1 MITRKEL
8 IQKYLNFFK
17 SKNHALIPSSS
28 LIPENDPSVLFTT
41 AGMHPLVPFLMG
53 QKHPLGKRLANVQKC
68 IRTSDIDEV
77 GDAFHHTFFEM
88 LGNWSLG
95 DYFKKEAIEISFEF
109 LIKVLKISKD
119 KFAVSVFA
127 GDKDAPKDEEAAK
140 IWLSLE
146 LTKDKIAYLP
156 KDKNWWGP
164 AGTTGPC
171 GPDTEMFYF
180 VGNANI
186 SERPKNQKGFFGV
199 GKGSPSK
206 TSNPGTKADEW
217 CEIWN
222 DVFMQYNKTAD
233 GRYEQLKQKNVD
245 TGMGV
250 ERTVAIL
257 TGVNDDYL
265 TDTFLPII
273 KKIEEISKKKYN
285 KNKDETRSMRI
296 IADHI
301 KAATFI
307 LGDEKHIAPSNVDQ
321 GYVLRR
327 LIRRAIRHAKLI
339 GIEKNFTKEIA
350 SASIKIYADDYPELH
365 KNKQFILNELD
376 KEENK
381 FKETL
386 EHGLRKF
393 GEIAKDKK
401 ITGKEAFLLYQSFGF
416 PLEITEELAAEK
428 KIKFI
433 EKDEFNKEFL
443 KHQDLSR
450 IGAEKK
456 FKGGLGEISEET
468 IKLHTA
474 THLLNQAL
482 RNIMKKDIVQKG
494 SNITPE
500 RLRFDFNFDRKLTDE
515 ELKAVEA
522 EVNSA
527 IKKAMHVERL
537 EMSVEQAKKLG
548 AQAMF
553 TAKYTEKVSVY
564 KIDNYSTEICAGPHV
579 KNTRELG
586 KFKINKEE
594 SIAAGI
600 RRIKAVLE

>member
-1 MITRKEL
+1 
-8 IQKYLNFFK
+8 
-17 SKNHALIPSSS
+17 
-28 LIPENDPSVLFTT
+28 
-41 AGMHPLVPFLMG
+41 
-53 QKHPLGKRLANVQKC
+53 
-68 IRTSDIDEV
+68 
-77 GDAFHHTFFEM
+77 
-88 LGNWSLG
+88 
-95 DYFKKEAIEISFEF
+95 
-109 LIKVLKISKD
+109 
-119 KFAVSVFA
+119 
-127 GDKDAPKDEEAAK
+127 
-140 IWLSLE
+140 
-146 LTKDKIAYLP
+146 
-156 KDKNWWGP
+156 
-164 AGTTGPC
+164 
-171 GPDTEMFYF
+171 
-180 VGNANI
+180 
-186 SERPKNQKGFFGV
+186 
-199 GKGSPSK
+199 
-206 TSNPGTKADEW
+206 
-217 CEIWN
+217 
-222 DVFMQYNKTAD
+222 
-233 GRYEQLKQKNVD
+233 
-245 TGMGV
+245 MGV

-265 TDTFLPII
+265 TDSFLPII
-273 KKIEEISKKKYN
+273 KKIEEISKKQYKSN
-285 KNKDETRSMRI
+285 KGNVERTVGSSETRSMRI

-301 KAATFI
+301 KAAAFI

-339 GIEKNFTKEIA
+339 EKNFTKEVARI
-350 SASIKIYADDYPELH
+350 SIKIYEQDYPELR
-365 KNKQFILNELD
+365 KNQSFILDELD

-428 KIKFI
+428 KIKFT

-468 IKLHTA
+468 TRLHTA
-474 THLLNQAL
+474 THLLNEAL
-482 RNIMKKDIVQKG
+482 RRLVSKDITQRG

-500 RLRFDFNFDRKLTDE
+500 RLRFDFNLDRKLTDD

-527 IKKAMHVERL
+527 IKKAMPVERL

-553 TAKYTEKVSVY
+553 EAKYEEKVSVY

-579 KNTRELG
+579 KNTKELG
-586 KFKINKEE
+586 HFKIIKEE

-600 RRIKAVLE
+600 RRIKAILE

>member
-17 SKNHALIPSSS
+17 SKNHAIIPSSS

-41 AGMHPLVPFLMG
+41 AGMHPLVPFLLG
-53 QKHPLGKRLANVQKC
+53 EKHPLGKRITNVQKC
-68 IRTSDIDEV
+68 IRTSDIENV
-77 GDAFHHTFFEM
+77 GNETHHTFFEM
-88 LGNWSLG
+88 LGNWSFG
-95 DYFKKEAIEISFEF
+95 DYFKEDAIRFSFEF
-109 LIKVLKISKD
+109 LTKVLKLPIEKL
-119 KFAVSVFA
+119 AVTVFE

-140 IWLSLE
+140 VWLSLGIPKE
-146 LTKDKIAYLP
+146 RIAFMP
-156 KDKNWWGP
+156 KKNNWWGP
-164 AGTTGPC
+164 AGQTGPC
-171 GPDTEMFYF
+171 GPDSEMF
-180 VGNANI
+180 
-186 SERPKNQKGFFGV
+186 FFV
-199 GKGSPSK
+199 GKGKPRG
-206 TSNPGTKADEW
+206 NPRTNESEW
-217 CEIWN
+217 VEIWN
-222 DVFMQYNKTAD
+222 DVFMQYNKTSD
-233 GRYEQLKQKNVD
+233 GRFESLKQKNVD

-250 ERTVAIL
+250 ERTLAV
-257 TGVNDDYL
+257 VNGIYDDYL
-265 TDTFLPII
+265 TEMFLPLIR
-273 KKIEEISKKKYN
+273 KIEELTKKEYD
-285 KNKDETRSMRI
+285 KNKLSMRI
-296 IADHI
+296 IADHL
-301 KAATFI
+301 KASTFI

-350 SASIKIYADDYPELH
+350 LASIKIYSDDYPELH

-428 KIKFI
+428 KIKFT

-468 IKLHTA
+468 TRLHTA

-500 RLRFDFNFDRKLTDE
+500 RLRFDFNFDRKLTDD

-522 EVNSA
+522 EVNKA
-527 IKKAMHVERL
+527 IKKAMPVERL

-553 TAKYTEKVSVY
+553 EAKYTEKVSVY

-579 KNTRELG
+579 KNTKELG
-586 KFKINKEE
+586 KFKIIKEE

-600 RRIKAVLE
+600 RRIKAILE